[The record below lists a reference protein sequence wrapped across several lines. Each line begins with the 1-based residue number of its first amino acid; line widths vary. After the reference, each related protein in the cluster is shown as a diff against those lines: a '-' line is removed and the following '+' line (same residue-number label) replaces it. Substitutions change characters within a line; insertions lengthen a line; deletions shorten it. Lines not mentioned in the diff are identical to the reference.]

1 MKDKE
6 LINELKNGNANA
18 FKVLVEEYQNKVIN
32 ICFGFVHNR
41 EDAEDIT
48 QEVFIEVYN
57 SISHFR
63 GDSKLSTW
71 LYRISVNK
79 SLDFIRRKNRKKR
92 FARFQNLLGFER
104 TIEEVQESKLSN
116 PHTILE
122 NKETIQILNET
133 VETLPQNQKIAFTL
147 SKYEGFKN
155 KEIAEVMK
163 TSLSSVESLMHRAK
177 KNLKEKLYDYY
188 KNIYL

>member
-1 MKDKE
+1 VKDKE

-32 ICFGFVHNR
+32 LCFGFVHNR

-57 SISHFR
+57 SVIHFR
-63 GDSKLSTW
+63 GEAKISTW

-92 FARFQNLLGFER
+92 FAKFQNILGFER
-104 TIEEVQESKLSN
+104 TIEKVQESELTN

-122 NKETIQILNET
+122 NKERIQILTET
-133 VETLPQNQKIAFTL
+133 IETLPQNQKIAFIL
-147 SKYEGFKN
+147 SKFEGFKN
-155 KEIAEVMK
+155 NEIAEIMK
-163 TSLSSVESLMHRAK
+163 TSLSAVESLMHRAK
-177 KNLKEKLYDYY
+177 KNLKVKLYDYY
-188 KNIYL
+188 KNIQ

>member
-6 LINELKNGNANA
+6 LINELKTGNADA
-18 FKVLVEEYQNKVIN
+18 FKVLVEEYQNKIIN

-41 EDAEDIT
+41 EDAEDIS
-48 QEVFIEVYN
+48 QEVFMEVYN
-57 SISHFR
+57 SITHFR

-79 SLDFIRRKNRKKR
+79 SLDFIRKKNRKKR
-92 FARFQNLLGFER
+92 FAKFQNLLGFER
-104 TIEEVQESKLSN
+104 TIEEMPESKLTN

-122 NKETIQILNET
+122 NKERVQILNET
-133 VETLPQNQKIAFTL
+133 VEKLPQNQKMVFIL

-155 KEIAEVMK
+155 KEIAKVMN

-177 KNLKEKLYDYY
+177 KNLKIKLYDYY
-188 KNIYL
+188 KNIY

>member
-6 LINELKNGNANA
+6 LINELKTGNADA
-18 FKVLVEEYQNKVIN
+18 FKVLVEEYQNKIIN

-41 EDAEDIT
+41 EDAEDIS
-48 QEVFIEVYN
+48 QEVFMEVYN
-57 SISHFR
+57 SITHFR

-79 SLDFIRRKNRKKR
+79 SLDFIRKKNCKKR
-92 FARFQNLLGFER
+92 FAKFQNLLGFER
-104 TIEEVQESKLSN
+104 TIEEMPESKLTN

-122 NKETIQILNET
+122 NKERVQILNET
-133 VETLPQNQKIAFTL
+133 VEKLPQNQKIVFIL

-155 KEIAEVMK
+155 KEIAKVMN

-177 KNLKEKLYDYY
+177 KNLKIKLYDYY
-188 KNIYL
+188 KNIY

>member
-32 ICFGFVHNR
+32 LCFGFVHNR

-57 SISHFR
+57 SVIHFR
-63 GDSKLSTW
+63 GEAKISTW

-92 FARFQNLLGFER
+92 FAKFQNILGFER
-104 TIEEVQESKLSN
+104 TIEKVQESELTN

-122 NKETIQILNET
+122 NKERIQILTET
-133 VETLPQNQKIAFTL
+133 IETLPQNQKIAFIL
-147 SKYEGFKN
+147 SKFEGFKN
-155 KEIAEVMK
+155 NEIAEIMK
-163 TSLSSVESLMHRAK
+163 TSLSAVESLMHRAK
-177 KNLKEKLYDYY
+177 KNLKVKLYDYY
-188 KNIYL
+188 KNIQ

>member
-32 ICFGFVHNR
+32 LCFGFVHNR

-57 SISHFR
+57 SVIHFR
-63 GDSKLSTW
+63 GEAKISTW

-92 FARFQNLLGFER
+92 FAKFQNILGFER
-104 TIEEVQESKLSN
+104 TIEKVQESELTN

-122 NKETIQILNET
+122 NKERIQILNET
-133 VETLPQNQKIAFTL
+133 IKTLPQNQKIAFIL
-147 SKYEGFKN
+147 SKFEGFKN
-155 KEIAEVMK
+155 NEIAEIMK
-163 TSLSSVESLMHRAK
+163 TSLSAVESLMHRAK
-177 KNLKEKLYDYY
+177 KNLKVKLYDYY
-188 KNIYL
+188 KNIQ

>member
-6 LINELKNGNANA
+6 LINELKTGNADA
-18 FKVLVEEYQNKVIN
+18 FKVLVEEYQNKIIN

-41 EDAEDIT
+41 EDAEDIS
-48 QEVFIEVYN
+48 QEVFMEVYN
-57 SISHFR
+57 SITHFR

-79 SLDFIRRKNRKKR
+79 SLDFIRKKNRKKR
-92 FARFQNLLGFER
+92 FAKFQNLLGFER
-104 TIEEVQESKLSN
+104 TIEEMPESKLTN

-122 NKETIQILNET
+122 NKERVQILNET
-133 VETLPQNQKIAFTL
+133 VEKLPQNQKIVFIL

-155 KEIAEVMK
+155 KEIAKVMN

-177 KNLKEKLYDYY
+177 KNLKIKLYDYY
-188 KNIYL
+188 KNIY